1 MPVRPTSAADQEV
14 RPTVEGTSEAEAPA
28 AEQDVSGPE
37 GETTADAPVEP
48 EVQTVKVKLNSEFDA
63 ENDQVKV
70 FVPGLDEDLTD
81 EDGYLTLTGSE
92 VEVPVDV
99 AVNLSPAVAE
109 VPDNVKVAR

>member
-1 MPVRPTSAADQEV
+1 
-14 RPTVEGTSEAEAPA
+14 
-28 AEQDVSGPE
+28 
-37 GETTADAPVEP
+37 
-48 EVQTVKVKLNSEFDA
+48 
-63 ENDQVKV
+63 
-70 FVPGLDEDLTD
+70 LTD